1 MLAFKHDAQDWTT
14 DGYRIRAEAVG
25 SYKPEWHHIFPR
37 KWLRDN
43 VPDLNRKL
51 IDSVANMAV
60 ISGEA
65 NRKIAAKAPKDY
77 IAELNLDARGLLG
90 QQLIPSPTFVQPHE
104 YKEWLSTTVADL
116 IDAVYSGIVWLWLGG
131 GVSTATSTG

>member
-1 MLAFKHDAQDWTT
+1 MPKT
-14 DGYRIRAEAVG
+14 GIRTVTELGQRPVG

-43 VPDLNRKL
+43 VPDLDRKL

-104 YKEWLSTTVADL
+104 YKEWLRQRAERLAQASNEYL
-116 IDAVYSGIVWLWLGG
+116 EELKAVPGAI
-131 GVSTATSTG
+131 